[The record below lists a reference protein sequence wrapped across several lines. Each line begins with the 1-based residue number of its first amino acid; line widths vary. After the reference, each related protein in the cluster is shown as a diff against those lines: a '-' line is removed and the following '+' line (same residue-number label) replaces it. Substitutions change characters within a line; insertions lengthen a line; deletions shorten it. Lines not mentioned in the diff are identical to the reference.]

1 MLVHVRDASKIETHE
16 LEFEGS
22 LVLALDPPLT
32 LHDRAQWELA
42 PDAVEGTRHVYDLG
56 ILMTSAPGSMVR
68 AGAHVILELE
78 LRQDHLGWHLAMS
91 GPAGIRSLP
100 LRDFDPK
107 SSTGLGVSARTLH

>member
-1 MLVHVRDASKIETHE
+1 MIETHE

-42 PDAVEGTRHVYDLG
+42 PDAVEGKRHVYDLG
-56 ILMTSAPGSMVR
+56 IFMACAAGSMVR
-68 AGAHVILELE
+68 ANGRVILELE

-91 GPAGIRSLP
+91 GPAGVRSLP

-107 SSTGLGVSARTLH
+107 STTGLGVSARIFH